1 MSAKGTH
8 SFVFEDARSVRD
20 HGGSC
25 QNFAS
30 CTREMSYVPLAGLL
44 RKYMLHISEG

>member
-1 MSAKGTH
+1 MRAV
-8 SFVFEDARSVRD
+8 FVIRLVPPLELRWLV
-20 HGGSC
+20 

-30 CTREMSYVPLAGLL
+30 CTREMSYVPLARL